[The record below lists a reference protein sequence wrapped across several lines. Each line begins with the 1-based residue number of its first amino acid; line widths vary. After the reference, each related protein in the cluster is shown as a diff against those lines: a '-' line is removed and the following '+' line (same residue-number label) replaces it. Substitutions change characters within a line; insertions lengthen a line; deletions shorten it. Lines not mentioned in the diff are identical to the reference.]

1 MGVLISCLLL
11 ASNAALAAGGPDAP
25 GPRVP
30 RGLYST
36 LILSAIVKN
45 AQALVGSSSPA
56 DEPHSYSDTT
66 TPPGPADAAIIQYL
80 TTLLDNPAISGL
92 APQIDWSLLNP
103 GNPGPDA
110 SNPLPG
116 AYNWNPLDDVFIAV
130 HQWNAANPAL
140 PPKTIQIINSAGFNS
155 PPWVFSRI
163 DDNVCGVKIK
173 EASCTGSCDGLFM
186 TPPPILPVSHECGY
200 TTLFFRTEGNPIE
213 QMPLP
218 MPWNS
223 VYKKAWQVFL
233 AALNAQVQKEPSSS
247 AFVSISM
254 AGPTASSA
262 EMILPNQGNQ
272 GPEEKGGVLTLK
284 TGPKGVV
291 PPGEKPIGVT
301 VPTAWNTLFSNFY
314 GSSPTYQNT
323 DLPFIEEWDAV
334 IDVYGETFSG
344 VTLLLVTT
352 TDALPDFPG
361 GAPSLLSPA
370 EGFREDCDDP
380 TTSAGA
386 MPCAA
391 VTWVLVYFTNPT
403 IGGKNAKGV
412 FEAGMTAVRDGIDL
426 GTNGVKWLAFNT
438 ATGKKAPLPGTKYD
452 MSRILGGIQ
461 FAKAFSPNATIQ
473 EEGCPTYSKTTTCT
487 HLTPSKAL
495 DFVLSLSFFPGTEA
509 APVWDASESVT
520 HGDFQYYD
528 APMNFL
534 EIYNTDVLYAS
545 GLAGCKFEAIA
556 GNPAKSLPPDVSTC
570 AVQPADA
577 SFLDVQTTQEE
588 LELTNLLLLTIAE
601 PPALP

>member
-1 MGVLISCLLL
+1 LTSNVVL
-11 ASNAALAAGGPDAP
+11 ASGDPAAP

-36 LILSAIVKN
+36 VILDDLVKT
-45 AQALVGSSSPA
+45 AQTLVGSSSSA
-56 DEPHSYSDTT
+56 KEPRPYSDTT
-66 TPPGPADAAIIQYL
+66 TPPGPEDAAIIQYL
-80 TTLLDNPAISGL
+80 TTLLDNPAIAGL
-92 APQIDWSLLNP
+92 APQIGWKLLNP
-103 GNPGPDA
+103 NNPGPDA

-130 HQWNAANPAL
+130 DKWNAANPAL

-155 PPWVFSRI
+155 PPWVFSQI
-163 DDNVCGVKIK
+163 DDNICGVKSK
-173 EASCTGSCDGLFM
+173 QAGCTGSCDGLFM
-186 TPPPILPVSHECGY
+186 TPPPILPVSNKCGY
-200 TTLFFRTEGNPIE
+200 TTLFFKTEGGPIE
-213 QMPLP
+213 QEPLP
-218 MPWNS
+218 MPWNE
-223 VYKKAWQVFL
+223 VYKKAWQAFL
-233 AALNAQVQKEPSSS
+233 AALNAQIQKEPSSS

-262 EMILPNQGNQ
+262 EMIMPNQGNQ
-272 GPEEKGGVLTLK
+272 GPEEKGGVLALK

-301 VPTAWNTLFSNFY
+301 VPTAWNWLFSKFY

-334 IDVYGETFSG
+334 IDVYAETFSS

-370 EGFREDCDDP
+370 EGFHEDCDDP
-380 TTSAGA
+380 TTSVSA

-412 FEAGMTAVRDGIDL
+412 FEAGMTAVRDSVDL

-452 MSRILGGIQ
+452 MSRILGGLQ
-461 FAKAFSPNATIQ
+461 FAHSFSPSGNIQ
-473 EEGCPTYSKTTTCT
+473 AQGCPTYGKKTCPD
-487 HLTPSKAL
+487 LTPSKAL
-495 DFVLSLSFFPGTEA
+495 DYVLSLSFFPGTEA
-509 APVWDASESVT
+509 APVWGASESVV

-545 GLAGCKFEAIA
+545 GLADCKFEAIA
-556 GNPAKSLPPDVSTC
+556 GNPANGTPPDVSTC
-570 AVQPADA
+570 AVQPSNA

-601 PPALP
+601 PSALP